1 MLKRYLITYDIP
13 QTKRRT
19 KIHDLLQG
27 YGFRVNDS
35 VFEVTIPSSQMKTLT
50 ARLDMLIK
58 PKEDSVRIYPLCI
71 ACAKG
76 AFALGKEPIPFEAEE
91 TQI

>member
-13 QTKRRT
+13 LSKRRT
-19 KIHDLLQG
+19 KVHDLLQG

-35 VFEVTIPSSQMKTLT
+35 VFEITIAASQIDTLT
-50 ARLDMLIK
+50 AKLEALIK
-58 PKEDSVRIYPLCI
+58 PKDDSVRIYSLCLS
-71 ACAKG
+71 CAKV
-76 AFALGKEPIPFEAEE
+76 AFALGKEPTPFEAQD

>member
-13 QTKRRT
+13 TTKRRT

-27 YGFRVNDS
+27 YGFRVNNS
-35 VFEVTIPSSQMKTLT
+35 VFEITITPTQMKTL
-50 ARLDMLIK
+50 ASRLDLLIK
-58 PKEDSVRIYPLCI
+58 PKEDSVRIYSLCL
-71 ACAKG
+71 ACAKD
-76 AFALGKEPIPFEAEE
+76 AFALGKEPIPFEQND

>member
-13 QTKRRT
+13 VTKRRT
-19 KIHDLLQG
+19 KLHDLLQG

-35 VFEVTIPSSQMKTLT
+35 VFEITFAPSQMKTLT
-50 ARLDMLIK
+50 ARIDLLIK
-58 PKEDSVRIYPLCI
+58 PKDDSVRIYPLCLS
-71 ACAKG
+71 CAKE
-76 AFALGKEPIPFEAEE
+76 AYALGKEPVPFQEAD

>member
-13 QTKRRT
+13 KTKRRT

-35 VFEVTIPSSQMKTLT
+35 VFEITIPASQIKALT

-58 PKEDSVRIYPLCI
+58 PKEDSVRVYPLCI
-71 ACAKG
+71 ACAKS
-76 AFALGKEPIPFEAEE
+76 AFALGKEPVPFEAED

>member
-13 QTKRRT
+13 LTKRRT
-19 KIHDLLQG
+19 KVHDLLQG

-35 VFEVTIPSSQMKTLT
+35 VFEITITPTQMKTLAT
-50 ARLDMLIK
+50 RLTMLIK
-58 PKEDSVRIYPLCI
+58 PKNDSVRIYPLCI
-71 ACAKG
+71 ACAKD
-76 AFALGKEPIPFEAEE
+76 AFALGKEPTPFEKNN

>member
-13 QTKRRT
+13 LTKRRT
-19 KIHDLLQG
+19 KVHDLLQG

-35 VFEVTIPSSQMKTLT
+35 VFEITITPTQMKTLS
-50 ARLDMLIK
+50 ARLTMLIK
-58 PKEDSVRIYPLCI
+58 PKNDSVRIYPLCI
-71 ACAKG
+71 ACAKDSL
-76 AFALGKEPIPFEAEE
+76 ALGKEPTPFEKND